1 MFAALNRESPDASVA
16 DQLGVLCHR
25 LNNQLGVILANAELL
40 ENRLVDEPH
49 RARAGQLVTGTL
61 DAITT
66 AQKIRQVAES
76 AFSTTD

>member
-1 MFAALNRESPDASVA
+1 VLAHNLESHDARPGEFET
-16 DQLGVLCHR
+16 LFHR

-40 ENRLVDEPH
+40 EHRLTDDLH

-66 AQKIRQVAES
+66 AQKIRQVVES
-76 AFSTTD
+76 AFPKTE

>member
-1 MFAALNRESPDASVA
+1 MPLAPHLEQEDSNAGELLKLF
-16 DQLGVLCHR
+16 HR

-40 ENRLVDEPH
+40 EHRLTDDSH

-66 AQKIRQVAES
+66 AQKIRQITES
-76 AFSTTD
+76 VQR

>member
-1 MFAALNRESPDASVA
+1 MLARNRESQDANVA
-16 DQLGVLCHR
+16 EQLGALFHR

-40 ENRLVDEPH
+40 ESRLVDEPH
-49 RARAGQLVTGTL
+49 RARAGQLVAGTL

-76 AFSTTD
+76 AFPAAE

>member
-1 MFAALNRESPDASVA
+1 MLARNREPHDTSVA
-16 DQLGVLCHR
+16 EQLGALFHR

-40 ENRLVDEPH
+40 ENRLADESH
-49 RARAGQLVTGTL
+49 RARAGQLVAGTL

-76 AFSTTD
+76 AFPTTD